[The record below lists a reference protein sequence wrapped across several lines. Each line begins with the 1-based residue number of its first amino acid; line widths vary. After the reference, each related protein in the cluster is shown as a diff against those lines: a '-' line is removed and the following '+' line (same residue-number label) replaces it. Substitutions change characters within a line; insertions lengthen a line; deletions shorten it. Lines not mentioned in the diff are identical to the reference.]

1 MESKKKMKYLV
12 CPCLLGRLTP
22 KLSRAAKRISLN
34 ALLDIIAEHLGDL
47 AFHEV
52 NKFFQLICAQDRAIF
67 LLPKISLSNFKQ
79 DRLMLG
85 R

>member
-1 MESKKKMKYLV
+1 MKYLV
-12 CPCLLGRLTP
+12 CTLPPWTP
-22 KLSRAAKRISLN
+22 NAEVKSCREAASAN

-67 LLPKISLSNFKQ
+67 LLPKISLSSFKQ

>member
-12 CPCLLGRLTP
+12 AHLCLGRLTP
-22 KLSRAAKRISLN
+22 KVVPRSGIGLN

-67 LLPKISLSNFKQ
+67 LFAQ
-79 DRLMLG
+79 DKPV
-85 R
+85 